1 MQCIENRTFDELKPG
16 DTASL
21 VRTLTYEDIERF
33 AIMSGDLNPAH
44 LDETCAKSDMF
55 HRVVAH
61 GMWGGSLISTV
72 LGTQLPGPKTI
83 YVDQSSHFRRPVAL
97 GDTITVTLEVQA
109 KSADTRRVV
118 FDYRAVNQDGGDV
131 ITGTAEVIAPT
142 AKISRPRMVLPEVT
156 LRRKGRRYEQLIE
169 MTRGLNPIHTAVVHP
184 VDTPS
189 LLGAVEAAHAKL
201 IVPVLV
207 GPEHRIRAA
216 AQAHLDLAP
225 YEIVPTEHS
234 EAAAVPKEAVDLFA
248 YRIGRELGSLAAA
261 LGGIDALV
269 FTAGIGEHAPEVRR
283 LVCENAAWL
292 GIDLDTD
299 TNENGGPRIA
309 RASSRT
315 SAWVIPTDEDLMIAR
330 HSWTELNSRTAGRQ
344 AAAHA

>member
-1 MQCIENRTFDELKPG
+1 
-16 DTASL
+16 
-21 VRTLTYEDIERF
+21 
-33 AIMSGDLNPAH
+33 MSGDLNPAH

-109 KSADTRRVV
+109 KSADTLRVV

-142 AKISRPRMVLPEVT
+142 EKISRPRMVLPEVT

-207 GPEHRIRAA
+207 GPEHRIR
-216 AQAHLDLAP
+216 P
-225 YEIVPTEHS
+225 
-234 EAAAVPKEAVDLFA
+234 
-248 YRIGRELGSLAAA
+248 
-261 LGGIDALV
+261 
-269 FTAGIGEHAPEVRR
+269 RR
-283 LVCENAAWL
+283 
-292 GIDLDTD
+292 
-299 TNENGGPRIA
+299 R
-309 RASSRT
+309 RRT
-315 SAWVIPTDEDLMIAR
+315 SIWR
-330 HSWTELNSRTAGRQ
+330 HMKSCLQSTVKPRRCPKRRSICLLTGLDANSVRWRPPSAGSTRWSSQ
-344 AAAHA
+344 PGSVSTRPRFGDWFAKMPRGLA